1 LKGKRRSTGRAKGS
15 YGQGGNGM
23 ITYKVFLKKGGLTKE
38 DLIGV
43 LAERR
48 KDLRGETQIKS
59 GLEWANLI
67 FGDLVEDR
75 QAIFI
80 VPDELR
86 SVDLLEA
93 F

>member
-1 LKGKRRSTGRAKGS
+1 
-15 YGQGGNGM
+15 M
-23 ITYKVFLKKGGLTKE
+23 ITYKVFLKKGDPTKE

-80 VPDELR
+80 IPDELR
-86 SVDLLEA
+86 PVGSLESL
-93 F
+93 

>member
-1 LKGKRRSTGRAKGS
+1 
-15 YGQGGNGM
+15 M

-80 VPDELR
+80 VPDEL
-86 SVDLLEA
+86 SPVDLLGA

>member
-1 LKGKRRSTGRAKGS
+1 
-15 YGQGGNGM
+15 M
-23 ITYKVFLKKGGLTKE
+23 ITYKVFLKNGGLTQE

-75 QAIFI
+75 HAIFI

>member
-1 LKGKRRSTGRAKGS
+1 
-15 YGQGGNGM
+15 M
-23 ITYKVFLKKGGLTKE
+23 ITYKVFLKNGDFAKE

-48 KDLRGETQIKS
+48 KDLRGETHVKS
-59 GLEWANLI
+59 GLEWANLF

-75 QAIFI
+75 HAIFI

-86 SVDLLEA
+86 PSD
-93 F
+93 FIDIP

>member
-1 LKGKRRSTGRAKGS
+1 
-15 YGQGGNGM
+15 M
-23 ITYKVFLKKGGLTKE
+23 ITYKVFLKNGDLTKE

-43 LAERR
+43 LLERR

-59 GLEWANLI
+59 GLEWAKLI

-75 QAIFI
+75 HAIFI

>member
-1 LKGKRRSTGRAKGS
+1 
-15 YGQGGNGM
+15 M
-23 ITYKVFLKKGGLTKE
+23 ITYKVFLKDDDLMKE

-48 KDLRGETQIKS
+48 NDLRGKTLIKS
-59 GLEWANLI
+59 GLEWAKLI

-86 SVDLLEA
+86 SVDSLEV